1 MIPVFLKARNI
12 FEPRASKTPD
22 IEFVEVD
29 AGSEPRAVMIIDKIT
44 KSRSKLKLTL
54 PRIIIRMEVNR
65 GSDILIKWVREAELR
80 PRLKV
85 VNKEP

>member
-1 MIPVFLKARNI
+1 MFLKARKM
-12 FEPRASKTPD
+12 FEPRARNTPD
-22 IEFVEVD
+22 IEFVEVEAD
-29 AGSEPRAVMIIDKIT
+29 SEPRAVIMIVKIT

-54 PRIIIRMEVNR
+54 PRIIIRTEVTR
-65 GSDILIKWVREAELR
+65 GSDILIKWVREAELM